1 MTLLHHAVKLIKIS
15 LITVFHNIASSLFLF
30 SFLFFFF
37 FCFAKVLSGCKR
49 PKEFILVERQ
59 DVNIVNDSRFSHL
72 NQP

>member
-1 MTLLHHAVKLIKIS
+1 MTLLPHAVKLIKIS
-15 LITVFHNIASSLFLF
+15 FFTVFYNIASSLFLF